1 MKLDEAKRRRG
12 PALLDTSEK
21 RNCTVSAR
29 HNAAELERLDAM
41 RASVQ
46 MQRGEYLRAAALH
59 RLPPTVPALNR
70 EAWAELARLA
80 ANINQYQ
87 LAINEHR
94 ATGYPPEVLNELRTL
109 LQDFRR
115 NLLGLQ
121 EDHKKDHEG

>member
-1 MKLDEAKRRRG
+1 L
-12 PALLDTSEK
+12 
-21 RNCTVSAR
+21 
-29 HNAAELERLDAM
+29 NAAELERLGAL
-41 RASVQ
+41 RATVQ
-46 MQRGEYLRAAALH
+46 MQRGEYLRTAALH

-94 ATGYPPEVLNELRTL
+94 ATGYPPEALNELRTL
-109 LQDFRR
+109 LQYFRR

-121 EDHKKDHEG
+121 EERHKGP

>member
-1 MKLDEAKRRRG
+1 M
-12 PALLDTSEK
+12 
-21 RNCTVSAR
+21 
-29 HNAAELERLDAM
+29 DAI
-41 RASVQ
+41 RATVQ
-46 MQRGEYLRAAALH
+46 MQRGEYLRVAALH

-94 ATGYPPEVLNELRTL
+94 AIGYPPEVLNELRTL
-109 LQDFRR
+109 LQEFRS

-121 EDHKKDHEG
+121 EDHEG